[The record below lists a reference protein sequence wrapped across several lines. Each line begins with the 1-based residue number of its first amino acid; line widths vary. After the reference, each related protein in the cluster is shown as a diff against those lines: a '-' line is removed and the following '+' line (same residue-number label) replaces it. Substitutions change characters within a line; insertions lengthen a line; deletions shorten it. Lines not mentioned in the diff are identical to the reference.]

1 MFVFF
6 LLLVLILYVFAL
18 LGVDLFGDKI
28 KIDGD
33 EQICFGEKLKG
44 CKSPRYNFDTF
55 FDALI
60 TCFIIIIGEDWQ
72 IRMQEGIRSNKN
84 IFVSLYYIF
93 LTIIGHWFLM
103 NLFLAI
109 LFSNFEEREEEDEEE
124 EEMIQN

>member
-6 LLLVLILYVFAL
+6 LLLILILYVFAL

-28 KIDGD
+28 KIDRD
-33 EQICFGEKLKG
+33 DQICFGEKLKE

-55 FDALI
+55 LDALI
-60 TCFIIIIGEDWQ
+60 TCFIIMIGEDWQ
-72 IRMQEGIRSNKN
+72 IRMEEGIRSNKN
-84 IFVSLYYIF
+84 IVVSLYYIF

-109 LFSNFEEREEEDEEE
+109 LLSNFKERDEED
-124 EEMIQN
+124 